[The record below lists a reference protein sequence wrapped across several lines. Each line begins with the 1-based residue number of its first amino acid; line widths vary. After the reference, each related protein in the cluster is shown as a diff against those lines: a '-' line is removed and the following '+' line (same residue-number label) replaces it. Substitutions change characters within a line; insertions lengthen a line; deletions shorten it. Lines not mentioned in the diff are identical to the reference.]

1 MRLLVI
7 EDEKKLCDMIAKSLH
22 MAGYEVDMC
31 NDGERALDMIYTELY
46 DLIVLDL
53 NLPVLSYRSLLSI
66 IVFTQ

>member
-1 MRLLVI
+1 
-7 EDEKKLCDMIAKSLH
+7 MIAKSLH

-53 NLPVLSYRSLLSI
+53 NLPGLDGWRSFGNF
-66 IVFTQ
+66 VKKMKRQKY